1 MFLIKHSTRL
11 YSRQQTGI
19 HSSDFNSYLQ
29 KSHRVAFEFQ
39 LTCGRKRTRNESL
52 CLYINLKLISLQKCL
67 LQSWVVG
74 ILEEFLASVGV
85 FCIELK
91 RVDVKME
98 RRGPET
104 MSHSGF
110 IACEQIK
117 TSSLR
122 ESPVAPTIRTI
133 PPAKLPT
140 TIVSHT
146 LQRRSFDTDSW
157 FYRVGVHFAILQ
169 PQRTLVGS
177 FNRTQVAYDQ
187 NFELNAW
194 TS

>member
-1 MFLIKHSTRL
+1 
-11 YSRQQTGI
+11 
-19 HSSDFNSYLQ
+19 
-29 KSHRVAFEFQ
+29 
-39 LTCGRKRTRNESL
+39 
-52 CLYINLKLISLQKCL
+52 
-67 LQSWVVG
+67 
-74 ILEEFLASVGV
+74 
-85 FCIELK
+85 
-91 RVDVKME
+91 ME

-140 TIVSHT
+140 TMSPTHYNAAHLILT
-146 LQRRSFDTDSW
+146 PDSIELE
-157 FYRVGVHFAILQ
+157 FIL
-169 PQRTLVGS
+169 LS

-187 NFELNAW
+187 NFELNA
-194 TS
+194 